1 MKLQQLAIAH
11 LLLCAAVLLWDLWVA
26 GRAAQLRTAPRPLV
40 AMSGLGGL
48 LLLPALAVHLLAGSL
63 LTGHAFASIAWIWP
77 LTVALVA
84 AQAIYAV
91 TRGLLSPVVGIPL
104 ALYDLL
110 LALIYAAAYL
120 ANAGYPVSDPLLV
133 LVAAER
139 GAIVLGAIPAALSLP
154 WYLHVPIIA
163 PCSPFRRGLAGATY
177 VAVAALALAWGGIIV
192 GALPG
197 AANAL
202 RSYAPFAAE
211 RLRERPEDD
220 FTIGIKIFPTLGAII
235 PTSSVQ
241 RDLAIADSIGTQALS
256 IYLSPRGASAAA
268 LRSLAETLDDVRG
281 ERQIIVAL
289 DLSHSVPL
297 QRATGASGNDA
308 RDLEGL
314 VRDVARIA
322 RIVRPDYLVPVVDP
336 LSVGTST
343 GALIATPHGAVSRA
357 HRQRRAADE
366 SRNTVLDAASQS
378 PATTRSTTSPA
389 TTRST
394 TFWENYIAAA
404 ARAVHAANPATRVMA
419 HIGGFSARDS
429 ALYAWSASRSSPV
442 DAVALTLFPGP
453 RGAPDIRLAERTI
466 DSWLVAQRDAP
477 GKEHWIL
484 EAGGYPT
491 VHGELSQSRALWGIL
506 AWATNHPIIRGVVAY
521 EASDYAPRLGLQ
533 TPSGRLR
540 LAAGTLK
547 RAIAGLGE

>member
-1 MKLQQLAIAH
+1 MKLQQLALAH

-26 GRAAQLRTAPRPLV
+26 GRAAQLRTAPRLLV
-40 AMSGLGGL
+40 AMSGLAGL

-91 TRGLLSPVVGIPL
+91 TRGLLSPIVGIPI

-110 LALIYAAAYL
+110 LTLIYAAGYL
-120 ANAGYPVSDPLLV
+120 ADAGHPVPDPLLV

-139 GAIVLGAIPAALSLP
+139 GAIALSAIPAALSLP

-163 PCSPFRRGLAGATY
+163 PCSPLRRGLAGATC
-177 VAVAALALAWGGIIV
+177 VAVAALAVAWGGIITS
-192 GALPG
+192 AIPG
-197 AANAL
+197 AASAV

-211 RLRERPEDD
+211 RLRERPEHD
-220 FTIGIKIFPTLGAII
+220 FTIGIKIFPTLGAVV

-241 RDLAIADSIGTQALS
+241 RDLAIADSIGTQALC
-256 IYLSPRGASAAA
+256 IYISPRGTSAAA

-289 DLSHSVPL
+289 DLSHSVPVP
-297 QRATGASGNDA
+297 RAVSASDADA
-308 RDLEGL
+308 RSLDGL

-336 LSVGTST
+336 LSVGTAT
-343 GALIATPHGAVSRA
+343 GALIATPHGAVGQGWRPA
-357 HRQRRAADE
+357 RAADG
-366 SRNTVLDAASQS
+366 SRPAAPKATSQS
-378 PATTRSTTSPA
+378 PTTVRSIG
-389 TTRST
+389 
-394 TFWENYIAAA
+394 FWQSYIAAA
-404 ARAVHAANPATRVMA
+404 ARAVHTANPATRVLA

-466 DSWLVAQRDAP
+466 DNWLVAQRDAP
-477 GKEHWIL
+477 EKEHWIL

-506 AWATNHPIIRGVVAY
+506 AWATNHPIIRGVIAY

-547 RAIAGLGE
+547 RAIAGLGEGE